1 MLKKNIALYN
11 YLYSWL
17 TEPTPGNHRGLSTY
31 KYYQEN
37 LWNPL
42 LEMINILSHKE
53 DLTKEEKDFMHLVV
67 YKGEVYRVQKYR
79 SRRRGHIYETN
90 YFQSWSKSIEAVS
103 EVTNYMGD
111 ILLIIGQADVG
122 IDIVGLLTFMLKYG
136 YANTF
141 DPSMHIDNLVRYVKE
156 NEIAVLMIFEN
167 IKDIIIINHNSL
179 NDWKTKGTKLERSK
193 WKRNKL

>member
-1 MLKKNIALYN
+1 MLKKNIELYN

-17 TEPTPGNHRGLSTY
+17 TESTPGNRRNLSTY

-37 LWNPL
+37 LWSYL
-42 LEMINILSHKE
+42 LEMINTLSNKE
-53 DLTKEEKDFMHLVV
+53 ELTKEEQDFMDLVV
-67 YKGEVYRVQKYR
+67 YKGDVYRVQNYR

-122 IDIVGLLTFMLKYG
+122 IDIVGLLTFMLSYG

-141 DPSMHIDNLVRYVKE
+141 NPSMHINNLDRYIKE
-156 NEIAVLMIFEN
+156 NEIVVPMIFEN
-167 IKDIIIINHNSL
+167 IKDIIIINHDSL

-193 WKRNKL
+193 WKRNTL